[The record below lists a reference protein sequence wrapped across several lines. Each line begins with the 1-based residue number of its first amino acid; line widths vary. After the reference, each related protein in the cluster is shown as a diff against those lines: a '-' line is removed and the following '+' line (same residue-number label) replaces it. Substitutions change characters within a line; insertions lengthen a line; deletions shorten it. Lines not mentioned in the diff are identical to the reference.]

1 METRITPQMIAAST
15 LNDINAA
22 QNALERS
29 SNELSSGKRILQPSD
44 DPYGASHVI
53 DLTSQIEGLNSYG
66 SAVKDGIA
74 WTQAAS
80 GAMANIGE
88 VVQRVRELLVQASN
102 DTLNEGDLHDIAT
115 EVTQLTEEV
124 KQAANTQYAGQYI
137 FAGTLTTTRPYEAGA
152 EDTFH
157 GNTEGVAR
165 SIGPNA
171 TVEVGTKLSEVLG
184 NGSGAA
190 DGKLLDTLR
199 TIAQHL
205 NEATP
210 ASKALLTTT
219 DLKNLD
225 GNLESLIQVEAT
237 TGSTTDQLNTAAIRI
252 ETLEN
257 SLQKALAGTED
268 ANIAQVSIAFS
279 SEQAA
284 YTAAL
289 RAGAN
294 IIQESLLNFLHE

>member
-1 METRITPQMIAAST
+1 MYGRITPEMVSAST

-22 QNALERS
+22 LSSLDRS
-29 SNELSSGKRILQPSD
+29 SAELSSGKKILEPSD
-44 DPYGASHVI
+44 DPYGASRVI
-53 DLTSQIEGLNSYG
+53 DLNSQIEGLNSYG
-66 SAVKDGIA
+66 GAVQDGIA

-80 GAMANIGE
+80 GAMSNIGE
-88 VVQRVRELLVQASN
+88 VVQRVRELLVEASN
-102 DTLNEGDLHDIAT
+102 GTFNEGDLHNIGV
-115 EVTQLTEEV
+115 EVTQLTEAV
-124 KQAANTQYAGQYI
+124 KQAANTQYAGQYV
-137 FAGTLTTTRPYEAGA
+137 FSGTLTTTAPYKAGA
-152 EDTFH
+152 EDAFQ
-157 GNTEGVAR
+157 GNTEGIAR

-171 TVEVGTKLSEVLG
+171 TVEVSSKLSEVLG
-184 NGSGAA
+184 SGTGAA

-205 NEATP
+205 GEATP
-210 ASKALLTTT
+210 ESRAALNTT

-225 GNLESLIQVEAT
+225 NNMESLIQLEAT
-237 TGSTTDQLNTAAIRI
+237 NGSTTDQLKTAATRI

-257 SLQKALAGTED
+257 ALTKALSNTQD
-268 ANIAQVSIAFS
+268 ANIAQVSIAYS

-284 YTAAL
+284 YSAAL